1 MFLFKENYK
10 TIGKSKRTI
19 ITSKIPKNHQH
30 LQFCPTG
37 WTGLCR
43 KSPS

>member
-19 ITSKIPKNHQH
+19 ITSKIPKNHQQSSV
-30 LQFCPTG
+30 LSNRLD
-37 WTGLCR
+37 WAV
-43 KSPS
+43 